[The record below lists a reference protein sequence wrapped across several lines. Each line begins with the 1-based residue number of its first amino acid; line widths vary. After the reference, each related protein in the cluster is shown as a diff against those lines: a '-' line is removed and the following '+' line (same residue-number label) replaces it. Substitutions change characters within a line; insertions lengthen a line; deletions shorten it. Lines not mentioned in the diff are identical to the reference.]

1 MIGKL
6 IVHGAD
12 RRTAIMRM
20 RTAISETVI
29 EGVKTNLPLQQRIM
43 ADSGFKHGG
52 RNIHYLEK
60 RIREQKEKAMGLG
73 S

>member
-1 MIGKL
+1 MPGLGMKVSGSSALMRHSIAWPRGAMSSCL
-6 IVHGAD
+6 I
-12 RRTAIMRM
+12 
-20 RTAISETVI
+20 
-29 EGVKTNLPLQQRIM
+29 
-43 ADSGFKHGG
+43 DSGFKHGG

>member
-1 MIGKL
+1 
-6 IVHGAD
+6 
-12 RRTAIMRM
+12 
-20 RTAISETVI
+20 
-29 EGVKTNLPLQQRIM
+29 M

-60 RIREQKEKAMGLG
+60 RIREQKEKGMGLG